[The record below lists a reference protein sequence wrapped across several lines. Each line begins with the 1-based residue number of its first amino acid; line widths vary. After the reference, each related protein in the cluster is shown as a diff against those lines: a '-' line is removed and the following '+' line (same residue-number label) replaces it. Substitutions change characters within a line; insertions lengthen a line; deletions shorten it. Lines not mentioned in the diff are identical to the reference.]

1 MASPHT
7 SSSDRQL
14 KTLSFPVQYL
24 EIGESLAREMGQD
37 IDAIYRRCGID
48 LPRPFMPWQT
58 INGLQMRQS
67 LASFLSLCPK
77 GRPPLVTFMAHFPV
91 TTHGPIGMLAITSST
106 LGEALQG
113 ALKYSMLVMPAYAV
127 RRQDVGDEVHM
138 LFERRHDFGPIND
151 FFTETVVAAFLKITP
166 FLSRPISQ
174 ATVYFA
180 HAPMGPVADYEHAFG
195 VPFVFNAR
203 QDKIVLSR
211 HDLAIPLLAPSRT
224 SHMLMKATLEQQS
237 QARTD
242 MCPVTQEV
250 KRLLQAAVRQRQTPH
265 ADDLAAT
272 LSMSPRTLSRRLKD
286 EGGSLPRLRAEV
298 SVAYAQVLLLE
309 TDKGIA
315 QIAHAAGFADAAAF
329 TRAFKRATGQ
339 TPTQMRSGL
348 GQAPGHHSA
357 AAATAQCDEDA
368 EAAPSPGMAEPGT
381 APAHRRL
388 RRASSAS

>member
-1 MASPHT
+1 MASNT
-7 SSSDRQL
+7 SSSDRL
-14 KTLSFPVQYL
+14 IKALSFPVQYL
-24 EIGESLAREMGQD
+24 EIGESLAREMNQD

-48 LPRPFMPWQT
+48 LARPFMPWQT
-58 INGLQMRQS
+58 INGKQMQQS
-67 LASFLSLCPK
+67 LASFLALCPG

-113 ALKYSMLVMPAYAV
+113 ALKYSMLVMPAYGV
-127 RRQDVGDEVHM
+127 RRHDVGDEVHM
-138 LFERRHDFGPIND
+138 VFERRYDFGHIND

-166 FLSRPISQ
+166 FLSRPIAH
-174 ATVYFA
+174 ATVHLA
-180 HAPMGPVADYEHAFG
+180 HEPMGAVADYEAAFG
-195 VPFVFNAR
+195 MKFVFKAR

-224 SHMLMKATLEQQS
+224 SHMLMRATLEQQS

-242 MCPVTQEV
+242 MRPVTQEV
-250 KRLLQAAVRQRQTPH
+250 KRLLQAAVRQRQLPH
-265 ADDLAAT
+265 ADDIAAS

-286 EGGSLPRLRAEV
+286 EGGSLPQLRAEV
-298 SVAYAQVLLLE
+298 SALYAQVLLLE

-315 QIAHAAGFADAAAF
+315 QVAHAAGFADAAAF

-339 TPTQMRSGL
+339 TPTQLRSGL
-348 GQAPGHHSA
+348 AQAPGQRDA
-357 AAATAQCDEDA
+357 AEDA
-368 EAAPSPGMAEPGT
+368 GVSPGMAEPGAT
-381 APAHRRL
+381 PAHRRL